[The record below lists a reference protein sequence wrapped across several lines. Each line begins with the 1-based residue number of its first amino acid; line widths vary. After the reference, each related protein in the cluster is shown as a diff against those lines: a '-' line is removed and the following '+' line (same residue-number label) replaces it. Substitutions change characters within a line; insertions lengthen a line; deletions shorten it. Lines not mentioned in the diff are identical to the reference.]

1 MGRDENR
8 SVHEFYRLK
17 ALITFEQMNTS
28 VVHCFSQSIYTI
40 YQLHIAARHNGFIS
54 AQCLFVCFFHF
65 QFLFVIRQLPY

>member
-40 YQLHIAARHNGFIS
+40 YQLHIAAHDNDLYQLS
-54 AQCLFVCFFHF
+54 VCLFVCFIFNVY
-65 QFLFVIRQLPY
+65 LYQL